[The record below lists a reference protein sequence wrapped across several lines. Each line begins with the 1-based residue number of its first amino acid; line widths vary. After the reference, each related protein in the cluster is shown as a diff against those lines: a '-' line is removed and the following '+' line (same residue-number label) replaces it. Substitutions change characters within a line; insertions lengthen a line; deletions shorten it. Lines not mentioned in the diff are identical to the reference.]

1 MWYTSYVPYTC
12 GILKT
17 LFSYLIDG
25 VWLPGLCCPAHKGER
40 TNHGCR
46 LGSSH
51 HFGVSHV
58 QTGAIGRWP
67 RVIMNCEDAANSQ
80 PLKSACVCIST
91 IKRAAKETFH
101 SLWVVFG
108 LGLDL
113 HTNKKIE
120 KATAWGWER
129 STGLLLLYLLYRM
142 TPETF
147 LSHSHHE
154 LFVWLAQAA
163 VSVACFC

>member
-1 MWYTSYVPYTC
+1 MVFDYQGFAALHVKVNAQTMDAVWEAAI
-12 GILKT
+12 ILESPTFK
-17 LFSYLIDG
+17 L
-25 VWLPGLCCPAHKGER
+25 GLLEG
-40 TNHGCR
+40 
-46 LGSSH
+46 
-51 HFGVSHV
+51 
-58 QTGAIGRWP
+58 
-67 RVIMNCEDAANSQ
+67 VIMNCEDAANSQ

-113 HTNKKIE
+113 HTNKNIE
-120 KATAWGWER
+120 KAMAWGWER
-129 STGLLLLYLLYRM
+129 STVLLLLYLLYRM
-142 TPETF
+142 TPEMF
-147 LSHSHHE
+147 LSHSHHA